1 MITLHISDSK
11 KAWYVVSDY
20 EDKDTVKAA
29 GFWWHPKNCNGR
41 DYRNKPCKACK
52 ANVPGKSWWTPDRFK
67 AARLAEYSAD
77 DDTRDSLADHVK
89 SVKDSRAVDASV
101 DIPAP
106 DGLEYLPYQK
116 AGIAYAMAKGSCLIG
131 DEMGLGKTIQ
141 ALGVANACEDIKS
154 VLVVCPASLRLNWAR
169 EAQKWLVREMSV
181 GVMST
186 NDMPP
191 TDVVVTNYDR
201 LIKKP
206 ALEALMSR
214 KWDLLV
220 VDEAHYAKNPDAK
233 RTVALLGK
241 QGKPRKKIEA
251 KKGLVDQSERMILLT
266 GTPLLNRPKEL
277 WSLLWGMDHKE
288 WKSFWAFAKRYCDAH
303 DNGWGWDVS
312 GSSNLGELQER
323 LRGTCMIRRLK
334 KDVLTELPAKRR
346 QIVPIPP
353 NGASRLL
360 KSEMSKS
367 RAVNLMAEVVIARAC
382 DDQKVYEA
390 AVAKL
395 EAAVAKLDA
404 AVAAEFAEMAA
415 LRKKMGVAKV
425 PHAVEAIESAIESS
439 GKVIAWAHHH
449 DVIDALMD
457 KFGDEAVSLD
467 GRMKMED
474 RQRSV
479 DRFQN
484 DSSVKLFVGQIQA
497 AGVGLTLTASSHE
510 IFVEQD
516 WTPGMMQQAEDRAH
530 RIGQTESVLIQILVF
545 DGSLDSYMAKMLVS
559 KQRVADAVLDN
570 QTALPGLAES
580 KAKSQKR
587 TYQVPTDEVRKAAGQ
602 AIKTIAG
609 MCDGASTKDG
619 HGFSRVDVSI
629 GHSLA
634 QRASGRPLTDGETW
648 LACKLARKYRRQLGE
663 SITEILK
670 LYEKASK

>member
-29 GFWWHPKNCNGR
+29 GFWWHPNNCNGR
-41 DYRNKPCKACK
+41 DYRGKPCKACK
-52 ANVPGKSWWTPDRFK
+52 ANVPGKSWWTPDKFK
-67 AARLAEYSAD
+67 AARLAEHAAD
-77 DDTRDSLADHVK
+77 DSVKESLADHVK
-89 SVKDSRAVDASV
+89 SVEDSRAVDASI

-116 AGIAYAMAKGSCLIG
+116 AGIAYAVAKGSCLIG

-141 ALGVANACEDIKS
+141 ALGVVNACEDIKS

-169 EAQKWLVREMSV
+169 EAQKWLVRDMSV
-181 GVMST
+181 GIMNT

-191 TDVVVTNYDR
+191 TDVVITNYDR
-201 LIKKP
+201 LIKKA
-206 ALEALMSR
+206 ALDALMSR
-214 KWDLLV
+214 KWDILV
-220 VDEAHYAKNPDAK
+220 IDECHYAKNPDAK
-233 RTVALLGK
+233 RTVAVLGK
-241 QGKPRKKIEA
+241 QAKPRKKIQA
-251 KKGLVDQSERMILLT
+251 KKGLVDQSKRMLLLT

-277 WSLLWGMDHKE
+277 WSLLWGMDHQE

-312 GSSNLGELQER
+312 GASNLEELQER
-323 LRGTCMIRRLK
+323 LRGSCMIRRLK

-353 NGASRLL
+353 NGAAKLL
-360 KSEMSKS
+360 KSEQSKS
-367 RAVNLMAEVVIARAC
+367 RAVSLMADVEVARAC
-382 DDQKVYEA
+382 DDEQAYEA
-390 AVAKL
+390 AVAR
-395 EAAVAKLDA
+395 LDA

-415 LRKKMGVAKV
+415 LRKQMGVAKV

-457 KFGDEAVSLD
+457 KFGDSAVHLD
-467 GRMKMED
+467 GRMDMAD
-474 RQRSV
+474 RQKSV

-484 DSSVKLFVGQIQA
+484 DESVKLFVGQIQA

-559 KQRVADAVLDN
+559 KQKVADAVLDV
-570 QTALPGLAES
+570 QTALPGPSKA

-587 TYQVPTDEVRKAAGQ
+587 TYPVPTDEVREAAGQ
-602 AIKTIAG
+602 ALMAIAG
-609 MCDGASTKDG
+609 MCDGASTEDG
-619 HGFSRVDVSI
+619 RGFSKVDVAV

-634 QRASGRPLTDGETW
+634 QRAAGRPLTDGETW

-663 SITEILK
+663 SIAETLK
-670 LYEKASK
+670 LYEKESK